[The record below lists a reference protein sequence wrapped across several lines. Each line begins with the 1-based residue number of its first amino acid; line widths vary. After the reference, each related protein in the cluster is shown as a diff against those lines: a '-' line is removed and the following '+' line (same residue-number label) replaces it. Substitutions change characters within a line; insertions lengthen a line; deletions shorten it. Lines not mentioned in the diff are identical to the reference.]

1 MTKTKFSSAVNFV
14 SLQCQIFNKM
24 TSLSHLSNGRNTI
37 LQELKSLE
45 SLASQLGNDFELL
58 IQTILD
64 SSKTNSNTRVIVTGI
79 GKSAIIAQK
88 IVATL
93 NSTGQPA
100 LFMHAADAI
109 HGDLGMIQ
117 SNDVIIAIS
126 KSGNTPEIVALIP
139 LLKRFNNPLAAIV
152 GNTQSQLAKEATFV
166 LNATV
171 DKEACPNNLAPTTST
186 TAQLLIGDAIAMAL
200 LTARNFS
207 DQDFSKF
214 HPGGALGKKLYLRC
228 GDIAQKHSK
237 PFVSPNTPWN
247 EVILNITKHRLGATA
262 VIDNQNNIV
271 GIITDGDIR
280 RMLTNHT
287 DLSSITASQ
296 IMGKNPITLYIHDMA
311 TLAAT
316 VMQEK
321 KITQLMVVQENSP
334 SNTYEGMIHLHDL
347 YQEGI
352 I

>member
-1 MTKTKFSSAVNFV
+1 MSPK
-14 SLQCQIFNKM
+14 
-24 TSLSHLSNGRNTI
+24 SHLSNGINTI
-37 LQELKSLE
+37 IQELKSLE
-45 SLASQLGNDFELL
+45 VLASQMGNDFEQL
-58 IQTILD
+58 IQIILT
-64 SSKTNSNTRVIVTGI
+64 SSEEKQNTRVIVTGI

-117 SNDVIIAIS
+117 TNDVIIALS

-139 LLKRFNNPLAAIV
+139 LIKRFSNPFAAIV
-152 GNTQSQLAKEATFV
+152 GNTNSQLAKEADFV

-228 GDIAQKHSK
+228 GDLAQKHSK
-237 PFVSPNTPWN
+237 PFVHPNTPWN
-247 EVILNITKHRLGATA
+247 EVIVNITQHRLGATA
-262 VIDNQNNIV
+262 VLNLEDQLI

-280 RMLTNHT
+280 RMLSNHT
-287 DLSSITASQ
+287 DLSSITAEQ
-296 IMGKNPITLYIHDMA
+296 IMGNNPTTLYIHDMA
-311 TLAAT
+311 TLAAS

-321 KITQLMVVQENSP
+321 KISQLIIVKDNVNSI
-334 SNTYEGMIHLHDL
+334 SYEGMIHLHDL